1 MLIRGKNMI
10 LSDRLSTILNAVVHL
25 YITKAEPVSSEM
37 IVSYYG
43 LDISTAT
50 VRNDL
55 KLLEEFGFLKKP
67 HTSAGRTPTDK
78 GYRFYVDQLM
88 QKDVDY
94 LSDEEK
100 QEIRDEFN
108 IARDYNEIMRVTS
121 VLISRLTN
129 NLGVVLAP
137 NMIKDTLKDIHFM
150 ALNDQRILATMVTNS
165 GLFFQKI
172 MRVNCDISEENL
184 KTISKIIKKEFYGK
198 SLEVVN
204 EEMLNQIYC
213 YYFKYRTLDSI
224 WELIENCFNFTEE
237 EAKIFLGN
245 RSYILRQPEFKEIRR
260 LNYLFDFIEEEKNL
274 ISIISK
280 SILKKQIDIVIG
292 SELGQEAM
300 EDCSV
305 ITRQY
310 NLKGKIRG
318 AISVLG
324 PTRMNYSKSV
334 SVLDF
339 IANELSEI
347 LSE

>member
-1 MLIRGKNMI
+1 MI

-224 WELIENCFNFTEE
+224 LELIENCFNFTEE

-260 LNYLFDFIEEEKNL
+260 LNYLFDFIEEK
-274 ISIISK
+274 K
-280 SILKKQIDIVIG
+280 SH
-292 SELGQEAM
+292 
-300 EDCSV
+300 
-305 ITRQY
+305 
-310 NLKGKIRG
+310 
-318 AISVLG
+318 
-324 PTRMNYSKSV
+324 
-334 SVLDF
+334 
-339 IANELSEI
+339 
-347 LSE
+347 

>member
-1 MLIRGKNMI
+1 MI

>member
-1 MLIRGKNMI
+1 MNERM
-10 LSDRLSTILNAVVHL
+10 STIFNAVVHL

-37 IVSYYG
+37 IVSFYA

-55 KLLEEFGFLKKP
+55 KLLEECGLLKKP
-67 HTSAGRTPTDK
+67 HTSAGRIPTDR

-88 QKDVDY
+88 QRDVEY
-94 LSDEEK
+94 LSEEEK
-100 QEIRDEFN
+100 QEIREEYN
-108 IARDYNEIMRVTS
+108 IARDYNEVMKVTS
-121 VLISRLTN
+121 VLISRLTH
-129 NLGVVLAP
+129 NLGLVLAP

-150 ALNDQRILATMVTNS
+150 ALDNQRILATMVTNS
-165 GLFFQKI
+165 GLFFQKM
-172 MRVNCDISEENL
+172 MRMNCDISEENL
-184 KTISKIIKKEFYGK
+184 KAISKIIKKEFFGK
-198 SLEVVN
+198 SLEVVS
-204 EEMLNQIYC
+204 EEMLSQIYC

-224 WELIENCFNFTEE
+224 WKLIENCFDFTEE
-237 EAKIFLGN
+237 ETKLFLGN
-245 RSYILRQPEFKEIRR
+245 RSYILKQPEFKEIER
-260 LNYLFDFIEEEKNL
+260 LNYFFDFIEEESNLKN
-274 ISIISK
+274 IINRSIF
-280 SILKKQIDIVIG
+280 KKQIDIVIG
-292 SELGQEAM
+292 SEMGEEAV

-310 NLKGKIRG
+310 LLKGKIRG

-339 IANELSEI
+339 IANELSEA